1 MYHGQYNRVKFKFAL
16 IFLDTVATAEI
27 KVIKPTG
34 LQVFLYIRKAVR
46 SDGNGKKELIKRKRL
61 APTTNIST
69 RVRVLGGS
77 GKGMVEIDV
86 TVTDGSSDEFLTN
99 GEPKL

>member
-1 MYHGQYNRVKFKFAL
+1 MYHGQYNRLKFAL

-27 KVIKPTG
+27 K
-34 LQVFLYIRKAVR
+34 VFLYIRKAVR

-61 APTTNIST
+61 APKTNISK
-69 RVRVLGGS
+69 RVQVPGGS
-77 GKGMVEIDV
+77 GKGMVEIHA

>member
-27 KVIKPTG
+27 KVLNTTR
-34 LQVFLYIRKAVR
+34 LQVYLYIRKAVR

-61 APTTNIST
+61 APKTNISK
-69 RVRVLGGS
+69 RVQVPGGS
-77 GKGMVEIDV
+77 GKGMVEIHA